1 MIGGMA
7 TRLFPAA
14 YSFEWVSSMLVA
26 PTAPDTMNV
35 TVLSAPQPLRID
47 MGRGR
52 LDDIIIIAAI
62 GLPNGLMTTLA
73 VDTDGDYLAMPAVDR
88 AGSMTA
94 WEPVGT
100 DAPEPPI
107 DEDAMHKMHRLGRW
121 LASHYLKARQTFDQD
136 PRV

>member
-1 MIGGMA
+1 MA
-7 TRLFPAA
+7 TRLFPTG

-26 PTAPDTMNV
+26 QPEPDTMNV
-35 TVLSAPQPLRID
+35 TVLSAPQTLRID

-52 LDDIIIIAAI
+52 LDDIIIVAAI
-62 GLPNGLMTTLA
+62 ALPNGLMTTLA
-73 VDTDGDYLAMPAVDR
+73 IDTDGDYLAMPAVDR
-88 AGSMTA
+88 TGAMTA

-100 DAPEPPI
+100 DAPEPPK
-107 DEDAMHKMHRLGRW
+107 DEGAMDKMHRLGRW